1 MSMRFGALSIREE
14 KMPDYVGVRFGN
26 GPKLHYME
34 SPPQVPEVGARC
46 VVDTRRGLEV
56 ALVRT
61 LPRQDAKPSGY
72 VVRTAQPEDLEAHRT
87 LGAKADDLKWLLKAR
102 ARERGEKVKVIHL
115 EFTLDESFL
124 VVTYSAE
131 GAISLRALAQDL
143 MRYTSARIDFDNVG
157 PRDQARI
164 LGTLGACGS
173 GSCSSTWL
181 QGFSAVSIR
190 MARDQQLPLNPE
202 KISGPCGRLMC
213 CLQYEH
219 EMYRE
224 LLKGLPKKGSKACH
238 TESGACGRVVKL
250 NPLKQS
256 VELKLDEGGFG
267 EYPAAEVSRLKGEQR
282 SKRRGESN

>member
-1 MSMRFGALSIREE
+1 
-14 KMPDYVGVRFGN
+14 MPETIGVRFDN

-34 SPPQVPEVGARC
+34 LPPQVPEVGSRC
-46 VVDTRRGLEV
+46 VVNTRRGLEV

-61 LPRQDAKPSGY
+61 KPTDARASGH
-72 VVRTAQPEDLEAHRT
+72 VVRVARPEDLEAHQT
-87 LGAKADDLKWLLKAR
+87 LEARADDLKWLLKAR
-102 ARERGEKVKVIHL
+102 ARERGGKMKVIRL
-115 EFTLDESFL
+115 EFTLDESLL

-131 GAISLRALAQDL
+131 GSVSLRPLAQEL
-143 MRYTSARIDFDNVG
+143 MGYTDARIEFDNVG

-164 LGTLGACGS
+164 LGTLGACGG

-181 QGFSAVSIR
+181 QSFNAVSIR

-219 EMYRE
+219 DMYKE

-238 TESGACGRVVKL
+238 EESGSCGRVVKL

-256 VELKLDEGGFG
+256 VELKLDEGGFE
-267 EYPAAEVSRLKGEQR
+267 EYPAEEVSRLKGNQK
-282 SKRRGESN
+282 SGGKRGGD

>member
-1 MSMRFGALSIREE
+1 
-14 KMPDYVGVRFGN
+14 MPETVGVRFEN
-26 GPKLHYME
+26 GPKLHYMALSDAPSQ
-34 SPPQVPEVGARC
+34 SPGVGSQC

-61 LPRQDAKPSGY
+61 PPRGDEKPSGH
-72 VVRTAQPEDLEAHRT
+72 VVRVARPEDLDAHRV
-87 LGAKADDLKWLLKAR
+87 LEAKADDLKWLLKAR
-102 ARERGEKVKVIHL
+102 ARERGEKMKVIRL
-115 EFTLDESFL
+115 EFTLDEALL

-131 GAISLRALAQDL
+131 GSVSLRPLAQEL
-143 MRYTSARIDFDNVG
+143 MGYTDARIEFGNVG

-164 LGTLGACGS
+164 LGTLGACGG

-181 QGFSAVSIR
+181 QSFNAVSIR

-219 EMYRE
+219 DMYKE

-238 TESGACGRVVKL
+238 EESGACGRVVKL
-250 NPLKQS
+250 NPLKGS
-256 VELKLDEGGFG
+256 VEMKLDEGGFE
-267 EYPAAEVSRLKGEQR
+267 EYPAEEVSRVKGGQKGQKLGG
-282 SKRRGESN
+282 KRDG